1 MIPPTHPEDTA
12 LAYVQAS
19 AALLDLPL
27 DAAQAARVAVYL
39 ARTADMARVLED
51 APLEVA
57 DEPVA
62 LFCPAPFPEVQP

>member
-1 MIPPTHPEDTA
+1 MNEEVS

-27 DAAQAARVAVYL
+27 DAAQAARVAAYL
-39 ARTADMARVLED
+39 ARTADMARMLDE
-51 APLEVA
+51 APLDVA

-62 LFCPAPFPEVQP
+62 LYCPATFPESLP